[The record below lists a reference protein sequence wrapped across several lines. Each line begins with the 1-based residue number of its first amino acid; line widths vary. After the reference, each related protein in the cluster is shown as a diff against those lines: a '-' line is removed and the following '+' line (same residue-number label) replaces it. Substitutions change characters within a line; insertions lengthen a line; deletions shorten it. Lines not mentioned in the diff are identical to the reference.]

1 MRYQTI
7 VLPFAFHNFDELNK
21 KQAEKFF
28 QWYTGQINN
37 RIDIL
42 KKYIDCE
49 VDGILLD
56 FSPQSLI
63 PLWEWYEQQI
73 VIELKSDEE
82 LKYESGI
89 SPDWMQS
96 QISERKISEKTLDI
110 GMDIAIYFAEIIR
123 KTAPEKIDWG
133 YFTSPKNQMYVNQP
147 VLLGFRAD
155 IPLCPAQIIKVCT
168 WESSEE
174 LKKTRLYDAYTKWVQ
189 MIGYPTEKRN
199 IMKSYHILLSDIRN
213 TGTLSFKQRKQLW
226 TAFDEIDSLE
236 NLQTKEKEIRLALK
250 ALLKSVR
257 IHSNTNAFLSEIAM
271 RIDKI
276 MTHLGDIDKVRRF
289 ISEANILCDGVL
301 KRQKDFSVLQ
311 VQKALETLE
320 QFVECGEYFSDKD
333 TAYYACILWTH
344 QNLKILD
351 NQEQRT
357 EYDFWDWYVREA
369 ASIQGV
375 TIEKVMIEE
384 YSDHIKIET
393 IQDFVQS
400 ISYEFVYLKY
410 EKNESEKKISIFVFE
425 QKDGGYC
432 PACGYFSDHVYFEFY
447 DILILPK
454 IKGWKLI
461 FDIKKNHYFCD
472 NPNCAKEA
480 FFSESKIDNKEL

>member
-1 MRYQTI
+1 
-7 VLPFAFHNFDELNK
+7 
-21 KQAEKFF
+21 
-28 QWYTGQINN
+28 
-37 RIDIL
+37 
-42 KKYIDCE
+42 
-49 VDGILLD
+49 
-56 FSPQSLI
+56 
-63 PLWEWYEQQI
+63 
-73 VIELKSDEE
+73 
-82 LKYESGI
+82 
-89 SPDWMQS
+89 
-96 QISERKISEKTLDI
+96 
-110 GMDIAIYFAEIIR
+110 
-123 KTAPEKIDWG
+123 
-133 YFTSPKNQMYVNQP
+133 
-147 VLLGFRAD
+147 
-155 IPLCPAQIIKVCT
+155 
-168 WESSEE
+168 
-174 LKKTRLYDAYTKWVQ
+174 
-189 MIGYPTEKRN
+189 
-199 IMKSYHILLSDIRN
+199 
-213 TGTLSFKQRKQLW
+213 
-226 TAFDEIDSLE
+226 
-236 NLQTKEKEIRLALK
+236 
-250 ALLKSVR
+250 
-257 IHSNTNAFLSEIAM
+257 M

-410 EKNESEKKISIFVFE
+410 EKMSRRRK
-425 QKDGGYC
+425 
-432 PACGYFSDHVYFEFY
+432 
-447 DILILPK
+447 
-454 IKGWKLI
+454 
-461 FDIKKNHYFCD
+461 
-472 NPNCAKEA
+472 
-480 FFSESKIDNKEL
+480 